1 MVSTRSQQSKYCLRS
16 RNILLETTPIKDER
30 KKISKKRKTDSLYI
44 NVKQEEETMSICSE
58 DSEIESLDDL
68 VLTYE
73 TLIDFDDAHNEWMEN
88 KRKLSNGCYV
98 YICGKILKNGK
109 KCQRSCLDKIGLYSG
124 CRTHYMWEEKE
135 HKHQF

>member
-16 RNILLETTPIKDER
+16 RNILRETTPIKDER

-44 NVKQEEETMSICSE
+44 NVKQEKQEEDEMMSICSE

-73 TLIDFDDAHNEWMEN
+73 TLIDFDEAHNECME
-88 KRKLSNGCYV
+88 KTRKLSKGC
-98 YICGKILKNGK
+98 
-109 KCQRSCLDKIGLYSG
+109 
-124 CRTHYMWEEKE
+124 
-135 HKHQF
+135 